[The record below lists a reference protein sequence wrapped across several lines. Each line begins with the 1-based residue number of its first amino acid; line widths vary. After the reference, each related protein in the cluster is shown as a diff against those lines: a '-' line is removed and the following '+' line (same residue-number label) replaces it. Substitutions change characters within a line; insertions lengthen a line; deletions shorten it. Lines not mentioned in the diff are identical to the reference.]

1 MAYDQKLH
9 STTLRLRIKRELYDA
24 LAELAKQDDLPLT
37 TVFKLACAEYL
48 QNHTKDTKHDRLE
61 QVQEATTL

>member
-1 MAYDQKLH
+1 MAYDQKAV

-24 LAELAKQDDLPLT
+24 LSELAKRDDLPLT

-48 QNHTKDTKHDRLE
+48 AHHTEGTTED
-61 QVQEATTL
+61 ATL